1 MEKEQENPRSVRL
14 AEIERLLDSFK
25 EDFKL
30 KTSDADNFITIHE
43 IERMWSELQ
52 QNTLNIY
59 SDMVREL
66 INEIDESELIRK
78 KKENTS
84 KKELS

>member
-1 MEKEQENPRSVRL
+1 MENEQQNLSRIQL
-14 AEIERLLDSFK
+14 TEIERLIDTFREKFK
-25 EDFKL
+25 A

-43 IERMWSELQ
+43 IERMWGELQ

-66 INEIDESELIRK
+66 MSEIDERDLIRK
-78 KKENTS
+78 KKENIP
-84 KKELS
+84 KKE